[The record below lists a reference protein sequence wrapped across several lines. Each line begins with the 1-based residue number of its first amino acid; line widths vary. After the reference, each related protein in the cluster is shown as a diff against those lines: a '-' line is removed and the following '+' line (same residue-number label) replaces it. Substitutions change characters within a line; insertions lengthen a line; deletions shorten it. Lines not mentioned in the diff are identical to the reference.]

1 MPCRNVAGGDIEG
14 ERTPCGTSAIRLSAA
29 HMCTASR
36 RRENGAF
43 HAFVRFV
50 YPQKKAPETCARDFF
65 GAPAGKRFEHE
76 RLLDSRKIGDYRPGY
91 VVFELRNL
99 KQSFSGRFC
108 VPNNCRFLFHFCI

>member
-1 MPCRNVAGGDIEG
+1 MLR
-14 ERTPCGTSAIRLSAA
+14 AA
-29 HMCTASR
+29 TLK
-36 RRENGAF
+36 ENGLPAELPQF
-43 HAFVRFV
+43 A
-50 YPQKKAPETCARDFF
+50 YPQRICVRRLVDAKMAHFMRSFGLCTPPKKKAPETCARDFF
-65 GAPAGKRFEHE
+65 GVPAGKRFEHE